1 MSWPHDTDPRRP
13 PGLPPRA
20 HRAEKGQS
28 VIRRPA
34 DARGQLVATAPANRA
49 ASPTVAVPHSASTPA
64 PAEVPPPSKFT
75 VLLDPDAAAD
85 FDQLA
90 LDIRRLLGRRVSKGD
105 LVRALIAL
113 AAADLTLRDQLLD
126 ELRTRPPA

>member
-1 MSWPHDTDPRRP
+1 MT
-13 PGLPPRA
+13 
-20 HRAEKGQS
+20 
-28 VIRRPA
+28 RRPA
-34 DARGQLVATAPANRA
+34 DARDQLEATAPPGPAG
-49 ASPTVAVPHSASTPA
+49 SPTVAAPYSASTPA

-75 VLLDPDAAAD
+75 VLLEADAAAD

-90 LDIRRLLGRRVSKGD
+90 LGIRRLLGRRVSKGN

-126 ELRTRPPA
+126 ELRTRPTA

>member
-1 MSWPHDTDPRRP
+1 
-13 PGLPPRA
+13 
-20 HRAEKGQS
+20 

-34 DARGQLVATAPANRA
+34 DAHDQLEATAPPSSA
-49 ASPTVAVPHSASTPA
+49 AFPTVAAPHSASSPA
-64 PAEVPPPSKFT
+64 PAEAPPPSKFT
-75 VLLDPDAAAD
+75 VLLEPNAAAD

-113 AAADLTLRDQLLD
+113 AAADLTLRDQLLN

>member
-1 MSWPHDTDPRRP
+1 VTRR
-13 PGLPPRA
+13 
-20 HRAEKGQS
+20 S
-28 VIRRPA
+28 A
-34 DARGQLVATAPANRA
+34 DARDQLEAPAPPSSA
-49 ASPTVAVPHSASTPA
+49 ASPTVATPHSASTPP
-64 PAEVPPPSKFT
+64 PAEAPPPSKFT
-75 VLLDPDAAAD
+75 VLLEADAAAD

-126 ELRTRPPA
+126 ELRIRPPA

>member
-1 MSWPHDTDPRRP
+1 MSCPHDTDPRRP
-13 PGLPPRA
+13 PGRPPRA
-20 HRAEKGQS
+20 HHAEKGQP
-28 VIRRPA
+28 VTRRPA
-34 DARGQLVATAPANRA
+34 DARDQRQVTAPPNPA
-49 ASPTVAVPHSASTPA
+49 ASPAVAHSASMPT

-75 VLLDPDAAAD
+75 VLLEADAAAD

-113 AAADLTLRDQLLD
+113 AAANLALRDQLLD